1 MIKLSDLLDV
11 LVAMNVKI
19 YLHVDK
25 DTRKLLYEGDA
36 NFVKLHIEDVD
47 KYNVLL
53 VFSLKDLEIVVTK

>member
-1 MIKLSDLLDV
+1 MIKLSDLLNA
-11 LVAMNVKI
+11 LVCLNVKI

-36 NFVKLHIEDVD
+36 NFAKLHIEDVD

-53 VFSLKDLEIVVTK
+53 VFSLRDLEIIVTK

>member
-1 MIKLSDLLDV
+1 MIKLSDLLNA
-11 LVAMNVKI
+11 LVCLNVKI

-36 NFVKLHIEDVD
+36 NFAKLHIEDVD

-53 VFSLKDLEIVVTK
+53 VFSLKDLEIIVTK

>member
-1 MIKLSDLLDV
+1 MIKLSDLLNA
-11 LVAMNVKI
+11 LVCLNVKI

-36 NFVKLHIEDVD
+36 NFAKLHIEDVD

-53 VFSLKDLEIVVTK
+53 VFSLKDLEIVVTE